1 MVIWIDI
8 HRLFWYFNQMQL
20 LVYTEL
26 GCIEYCSVYIISA
39 DHQVTSAYFRFH
51 FNKMNLLEKVWE
63 AVLGRSPVKQ
73 RYANFYLFFLILC
86 IRLQSSLIF
95 KVSSGF
101 RGKSL
106 VKNNENTFH
115 SVESFR
121 SDKHWTVQ
129 TSLSTLLFL
138 VSFKTEVYLQ
148 QSSSSVLDTWHV
160 ILTV

>member
-73 RYANFYLFFLILC
+73 RYANNLFL
-86 IRLQSSLIF
+86 
-95 KVSSGF
+95 K
-101 RGKSL
+101 L
-106 VKNNENTFH
+106 VQDSEENLSWKIMKT
-115 SVESFR
+115 
-121 SDKHWTVQ
+121 
-129 TSLSTLLFL
+129 LSTL
-138 VSFKTEVYLQ
+138 
-148 QSSSSVLDTWHV
+148 
-160 ILTV
+160 